1 MFVVL
6 GSAEKFQLS
15 MEANHQNYIYILAL
29 ILILNLWSLWIW
41 IFDLLDIT
49 NYVKNPDNTFCFL

>member
-15 MEANHQNYIYILAL
+15 MEANHQNYIYIYLSFNSCFKSMV
-29 ILILNLWSLWIW
+29 IVDLN
-41 IFDLLDIT
+41 F
-49 NYVKNPDNTFCFL
+49 